1 MRYKT
6 QKQPS
11 QIDCGAACLSSVL
24 EFYGNIQSNHQL
36 RSIMG
41 TSTSGTSLYGLAR
54 SARKLGLE
62 AKALEADT
70 HGLGTLELPCI
81 LHWENKHWV
90 VLWKIQLKRGQKPH
104 FLIGDPADGKNKW
117 FIQPELETHWTGKLL
132 WLQPSARFERGR
144 FVGKRGVS
152 GLLAH
157 LSHFRG
163 SWAVLL
169 EVGLASV
176 VLTLLGLAAPLLSQI
191 LFDRVLTFREDQLL
205 PYLLVGILLMS
216 AFQTAFSSVRGY
228 VSSHL
233 AMRLDYRLHL
243 GYLDHLLR
251 LPLRQHETRLV
262 GDLLQRF
269 SDLSSV
275 RTVLS
280 DLVVTLPAS
289 ALSLVVST
297 ALLILYNPQL
307 ALVASLNIPL
317 QLAYLF
323 ILSPRLREN
332 SRKTLKKSGELQSF
346 LIGSLEG
353 LSTLK
358 AWRAEGWALSRGRDQ
373 VSGLMDVGWQG
384 LMLHTWGGVVF
395 GLLGMLGSLIT
406 LWFGATQ
413 VLKLDLS
420 VGQLVAA
427 NGLMANA
434 LAALTGITTSFTN
447 VQEGVVASDRL
458 AEVLEIE
465 TEQEGKGVRELP
477 SLRSGLTVQNLSFGY
492 LPELPILKRI
502 NLEIPRGSYTALL
515 GSNGSGKSTLATILT
530 KMLEPDDGR
539 VLWDGISLSDV
550 DAGAIRDR
558 VLYLRQDVP
567 LFYASMR
574 ENLGLGVDLED
585 TKLWVVLGAVGL
597 EKMAR
602 RLPEGLDT
610 IIGGESLY
618 KLSSGER
625 QMLGLARALL
635 SSAEVLI
642 LDEPTA
648 TLDLEREQRVVAL
661 LSQLKG
667 TKTLLVVTH
676 RPALIEPADRVLKL
690 ENGEVV
696 LIETKVESKFILETV
711 A

>member
-1 MRYKT
+1 MI
-6 QKQPS
+6 KQAEVS
-11 QIDCGAACLSSVL
+11 DCGPACLVSVL
-24 EFYGNIQSNHQL
+24 AHYGRTEPIHAIRNVV
-36 RSIMG
+36 G
-41 TSTSGTSLYGLAR
+41 TTLSGTNLAR
-54 SARKLGLE
+54 LFQGAQKLGCE
-62 AKALEADT
+62 SKALEADT
-70 HGLGTLELPCI
+70 VGLQTLELPCI
-81 LHWENKHWV
+81 LHWDNKHWV
-90 VLWKIQLKRGQKPH
+90 VLWKIRSKRGQSPR
-104 FLIGDPADGKNKW
+104 FWVGDPADGKNKW
-117 FIQPELETHWTGKLL
+117 FNQSELEAHWTGKLL
-132 WLQPSARFERGR
+132 WLKPSARFERGR

-163 SWAVLL
+163 SWAVLR

-176 VLTLLGLAAPLLSQI
+176 VLTVLGLAAPLLSQI

-205 PYLLVGILLMS
+205 PYLLAGILLMS
-216 AFQTAFSSVRGY
+216 AFQTAFGSVRGY

-280 DLVVTLPAS
+280 DLVVSLPAS
-289 ALSLVVST
+289 GLSLVVST
-297 ALLILYNPQL
+297 ALLILYNPPL

-323 ILSPRLREN
+323 ILSPHLREN
-332 SRKTLKKSGELQSF
+332 SRKSLKKSGELQSF

-395 GLLGMLGSLIT
+395 GLLGTLGSLVT

-434 LAALTGITTSFTN
+434 LAALTGITTSITN

-458 AEVLEIE
+458 AEILEIE
-465 TEQEGKGVRELP
+465 TEQGKGVRELP
-477 SLRSGLTVQNLSFGY
+477 ALRSGLTVQNLSFGY
-492 LPELPILKRI
+492 LPEMPILKRI
-502 NLEIPRGSYTALL
+502 NLEIPQGSYTALL

-550 DAGAIRDR
+550 DAAAIRER

-574 ENLGLGVDLED
+574 ENLGLGVDLDD
-585 TKLWVVLGAVGL
+585 TKLWAVLGAVGL
-597 EKMAR
+597 EKMTR

-610 IIGGESLY
+610 TIGGESLY
-618 KLSSGER
+618 KLSSGEQ

-696 LIETKVESKFILETV
+696 LVQTKVGSECMLEAV